1 MHVARVGTDHAL
13 NFEADAEVIRRIVIT
28 PASITPVTVDESSHE
43 GGFFLSDFLSARGR
57 EGVGYS
63 TAPACSHSAR

>member
-1 MHVARVGTDHAL
+1 
-13 NFEADAEVIRRIVIT
+13 
-28 PASITPVTVDESSHE
+28 
-43 GGFFLSDFLSARGR
+43 LSDFLSARGR